1 MDEIREL
8 LNSIHFTNDV
18 WTVMLP
24 VILMLID
31 IITGITNAWIK
42 KELDSS
48 ILRKGLGKK
57 LGEISAILIG
67 EIFVVGFGLT
77 TLVADGISIYI
88 IVMELI
94 SICENLEE
102 LGVPIPK
109 FIKRALAVTN
119 EKIVEEDKEDDNN
132 KEEDDKEDE

>member
-8 LNSIHFTNDV
+8 LNSIHFTNDI

-24 VILMLID
+24 VILMCID

-48 ILRKGLGKK
+48 VLRKGLGKK

-67 EIFVVGFGLT
+67 EIFVAGFGLT

-109 FIKRALAVTN
+109 FIKKALAVTN
-119 EKIVEEDKEDDNN
+119 EKIT
-132 KEEDDKEDE
+132 EEDDKEEE

>member
-1 MDEIREL
+1 MEEIKEL
-8 LNSIHFTNDV
+8 LNSIHFANDV

-24 VILMLID
+24 VILMCID
-31 IITGITNAWIK
+31 IITGITNAWIR

-48 ILRKGLGKK
+48 VLRKGLGKK
-57 LGEISAILIG
+57 LGEMAAILIG

-77 TLVADGISIYI
+77 SLVADGISIYI
-88 IVMELI
+88 IIMELI

-109 FIKRALAVTN
+109 FIKKALAVAN
-119 EKIVEEDKEDDNN
+119 KEIVEDDEDEK
-132 KEEDDKEDE
+132 DDKEDKK

>member
-8 LNSIHFTNDV
+8 LNSIHFTNDI

-24 VILMLID
+24 VILMCID

-48 ILRKGLGKK
+48 VLRKGLGKK

-67 EIFVVGFGLT
+67 EIFVAGFGLT

-109 FIKRALAVTN
+109 FIKKALAVTN
-119 EKIVEEDKEDDNN
+119 EKITEEDKNDNE
-132 KEEDDKEDE
+132 EEDDKEEE

>member
-8 LNSIHFTNDV
+8 LNSIHFTNDI

-24 VILMLID
+24 VILMCID
-31 IITGITNAWIK
+31 IVTGITNAWINNK
-42 KELDSS
+42 IDSS

-57 LGEISAILIG
+57 LGEIAAILIG
-67 EIFVVGFGLT
+67 EIFVAGFGLT
-77 TLVADGISIYI
+77 SLVADGISIYI
-88 IVMELI
+88 IIMELI

-109 FIKRALAVTN
+109 FIKKALAVAN
-119 EKIVEEDKEDDNN
+119 KEIVEDD
-132 KEEDDKEDE
+132 EEEKDDKEEQ

>member
-8 LNSIHFTNDV
+8 LNSIHFTNDI

-24 VILMLID
+24 VILMCID
-31 IITGITNAWIK
+31 IITGITNAWINNK
-42 KELDSS
+42 IDSS

-57 LGEISAILIG
+57 IGEITAILIG
-67 EIFVVGFGLT
+67 EIFVAGFGLT
-77 TLVADGISIYI
+77 SLVADGISIYI
-88 IVMELI
+88 IIMELI

-109 FIKRALAVTN
+109 FIKKALAVA
-119 EKIVEEDKEDDNN
+119 N
-132 KEEDDKEDE
+132 KEIVEDDKEDKDDKEEE

>member
-1 MDEIREL
+1 MYEIREL
-8 LNSIHFTNDV
+8 LNSFHFTNDI

-24 VILMLID
+24 VILMCID

-42 KELDSS
+42 KELNSS

-57 LGEISAILIG
+57 LGEITAILIG

-94 SICENLEE
+94 SICENLEK

-109 FIKRALAVTN
+109 FIKTALAVA
-119 EKIVEEDKEDDNN
+119 N
-132 KEEDDKEDE
+132 KEINENDEKEKDDKEEK

>member
-8 LNSIHFTNDV
+8 LNSIHFTNDI

-24 VILMLID
+24 VILMCID

-48 ILRKGLGKK
+48 VLRKGLGKK

-67 EIFVVGFGLT
+67 EIFVAGFGLT

-119 EKIVEEDKEDDNN
+119 EKITEEDKNDNE
-132 KEEDDKEDE
+132 EEDDKEEE

>member
-67 EIFVVGFGLT
+67 EIFVAGFGLK

-119 EKIVEEDKEDDNN
+119 EKIVEEDKKDDNN
-132 KEEDDKEDE
+132 EEEDDKEEE

>member
-8 LNSIHFTNDV
+8 LNSIHFTNDI

-24 VILMLID
+24 VILMCID

-48 ILRKGLGKK
+48 VLRKGLGKK

-67 EIFVVGFGLT
+67 EIFVAGFGLT
-77 TLVADGISIYI
+77 SLVADGISIYI

-109 FIKRALAVTN
+109 FIKKALAVTN
-119 EKIVEEDKEDDNN
+119 EKITEEDKNDNE
-132 KEEDDKEDE
+132 EEDDKEEE

>member
-8 LNSIHFTNDV
+8 LNSIHFTNDI

-24 VILMLID
+24 VILMCID

-67 EIFVVGFGLT
+67 EIFVAGFGLT

-109 FIKRALAVTN
+109 FIKKALAVTN
-119 EKIVEEDKEDDNN
+119 EKITEEDENDNE
-132 KEEDDKEDE
+132 EEDDKEEE

>member
-1 MDEIREL
+1 MKSADFAVFNISRWYCAPWRL
-8 LNSIHFTNDV
+8 
-18 WTVMLP
+18 
-24 VILMLID
+24 
-31 IITGITNAWIK
+31 A
-42 KELDSS
+42 
-48 ILRKGLGKK
+48 LRCVFV
-57 LGEISAILIG
+57 

-119 EKIVEEDKEDDNN
+119 EKIIEEDKEDDNN
-132 KEEDDKEDE
+132 EEEDDKEEE

>member
-67 EIFVVGFGLT
+67 EIFVAGFGLT

-109 FIKRALAVTN
+109 FIKKALAVTN
-119 EKIVEEDKEDDNN
+119 EKITEEDKNDNE
-132 KEEDDKEDE
+132 EEDDKEEE

>member
-8 LNSIHFTNDV
+8 LNSIHFTNDI

-24 VILMLID
+24 VILMCID

-42 KELDSS
+42 NKIDSS

-57 LGEISAILIG
+57 IGEITAILIG
-67 EIFVVGFGLT
+67 EIFVAGFGLT
-77 TLVADGISIYI
+77 SLVADGISIYI
-88 IVMELI
+88 IIMELI

-109 FIKRALAVTN
+109 FIKKALAVAN
-119 EKIVEEDKEDDNN
+119 KEIVEDD
-132 KEEDDKEDE
+132 EEEKDDKEEE

>member
-1 MDEIREL
+1 
-8 LNSIHFTNDV
+8 
-18 WTVMLP
+18 MLP

-119 EKIVEEDKEDDNN
+119 EKIVEEDKEDDD
-132 KEEDDKEDE
+132 KEEKDDKEEE

>member
-8 LNSIHFTNDV
+8 LNSIHFTNDI

-24 VILMLID
+24 VILMCID

-42 KELDSS
+42 NKIDSS

-57 LGEISAILIG
+57 LGEITAILIG
-67 EIFVVGFGLT
+67 EIFVAGFGLT
-77 TLVADGISIYI
+77 SLVADGISIYI
-88 IVMELI
+88 IIMELI

-109 FIKRALAVTN
+109 FIKKALAVAN
-119 EKIVEEDKEDDNN
+119 KEIVEDD
-132 KEEDDKEDE
+132 EEEKDDKEEK

>member
-8 LNSIHFTNDV
+8 LNSIHFTNDI

-24 VILMLID
+24 VILMCID

-48 ILRKGLGKK
+48 VLRKGLGKK

-67 EIFVVGFGLT
+67 EIFVAGFGLT

-109 FIKRALAVTN
+109 FIKKALAVTN
-119 EKIVEEDKEDDNN
+119 DKITEENKNDNE
-132 KEEDDKEDE
+132 EEDDKEEE

>member
-8 LNSIHFTNDV
+8 LNSIHFTNDI

-24 VILMLID
+24 VILMCID

-48 ILRKGLGKK
+48 VLRKGLGKK

-67 EIFVVGFGLT
+67 EIFVAGFGLT

-88 IVMELI
+88 IIMELI

-109 FIKRALAVTN
+109 FIKKALAVTN
-119 EKIVEEDKEDDNN
+119 EKITEEDKNDNE
-132 KEEDDKEDE
+132 EEDDKEEE

>member
-1 MDEIREL
+1 
-8 LNSIHFTNDV
+8 
-18 WTVMLP
+18 MLP
-24 VILMLID
+24 VILMCID

-48 ILRKGLGKK
+48 VLRKGLGKK

-67 EIFVVGFGLT
+67 EIFVAGFGLT

-109 FIKRALAVTN
+109 FINKALAVTN
-119 EKIVEEDKEDDNN
+119 EKITEEDKNDNE
-132 KEEDDKEDE
+132 EEDDKEEE

>member
-8 LNSIHFTNDV
+8 LNSIHFTNDI

-24 VILMLID
+24 VILMCID

-67 EIFVVGFGLT
+67 EIFVAGFGLT

-109 FIKRALAVTN
+109 FIKKALAVTN
-119 EKIVEEDKEDDNN
+119 EKITEDDKNDN
-132 KEEDDKEDE
+132 EEEDDKEEE

>member
-8 LNSIHFTNDV
+8 LNSIHFTNDI

-24 VILMLID
+24 VILMCID

-48 ILRKGLGKK
+48 VLRKGLGKK

-67 EIFVVGFGLT
+67 EIFVAGFGLT

-109 FIKRALAVTN
+109 FIKKALAVTN
-119 EKIVEEDKEDDNN
+119 EKITEEDKNDN
-132 KEEDDKEDE
+132 EEKDDKEE

>member
-8 LNSIHFTNDV
+8 LNSVHFANDV

-24 VILMLID
+24 VILMVID

-42 KELDSS
+42 KEIDSS

-57 LGEISAILIG
+57 LGELSAILIG
-67 EIFVVGFGLT
+67 ELLVISFGLT
-77 TLVADGISIYI
+77 TVIVDGISIYI

-109 FIKRALAVTN
+109 FIKKALAIANKEIT
-119 EKIVEEDKEDDNN
+119 EEDKKDD
-132 KEEDDKEDE
+132 EEEE

>member
-8 LNSIHFTNDV
+8 INSVHFANDV

-24 VILMLID
+24 VILMAID

-42 KELDSS
+42 KEIDSS

-57 LGEISAILIG
+57 LGELSAILIG
-67 EIFVVGFGLT
+67 ELIVISFGLT
-77 TLVADGISIYI
+77 TAIVDGISIYI

-109 FIKRALAVTN
+109 FIKKALAIANKEIT
-119 EKIVEEDKEDDNN
+119 EEDKKDD
-132 KEEDDKEDE
+132 EEEE